1 MRSRGRTHGHQRGI
15 ALVIVLW
22 SLVLLA
28 VIAAG
33 FAADSRTETKL
44 THNLVENAKAEAL
57 AEAGLHRAILE
68 LLKPVAERRLTVQ
81 DAPVRFSFGGGE
93 IFLSVE
99 DEGGKIDLN
108 RAPDKQL
115 QGLFAAVGIE
125 GQDAARLVNAIADFR
140 DGDALRRAD
149 GAEDDD
155 YRAAGLGHGAKD
167 RPFEDIEE
175 LKQVLGMTP
184 ELYDRI
190 APALTVHSRSRRVNR
205 NTASPLVLRAI
216 TGVDP
221 SAAGA
226 PAGTPQESQS
236 EPAIRD
242 LGAGAEPPDPGALAT
257 GPLGL
262 PGRRRARFRAVT
274 IRAEAHTPSGAVF
287 VRRAVVRL
295 QRGRARP
302 YRIEAWK
309 QGRRAPAA
317 PQGLPSRP

>member
-1 MRSRGRTHGHQRGI
+1 MSDGPAQPHSRGI

-28 VIAAG
+28 VIATG
-33 FAADSRTETKL
+33 FAADTRTETKL
-44 THNLVENAKAEAL
+44 AHNLAETAKARAL
-57 AEAGLHRAILE
+57 AEAGVARAILE
-68 LLKPVAERRLTVQ
+68 LLKPAAERRLTVL
-81 DAPVRFSFGGGE
+81 DAPVRFTFGGGE
-93 IFLSVE
+93 ILLSLE

-108 RAPDKQL
+108 RAPDTLL
-115 QGLFAAVGIE
+115 QGLFTAAGIE
-125 GQDAARLVNAIADFR
+125 GQDGVRLVNAIADFR
-140 DGDALRRAD
+140 DSDALRRAD

-155 YRAAGLGHGAKD
+155 YRAAGLGHEAKD

-184 ELYDRI
+184 ELFARI

-205 NTASPLVLRAI
+205 KTASPLVLQAL

-221 SAAGA
+221 TAAGA
-226 PAGTPQESQS
+226 PGGDPAG
-236 EPAIRD
+236 PAIRD
-242 LGAGAEPPDPGALAT
+242 LGAGAAEEPELGGLAGR

-262 PGRRRARFRAVT
+262 PGSRRARFRAVT
-274 IRAEAHTPSGAVF
+274 IRAEARTLAGAVF

-295 QRGRARP
+295 VRGRARP

-309 QGRRAPAA
+309 QGRPAPVA
-317 PQGLPSRP
+317 QN

>member
-1 MRSRGRTHGHQRGI
+1 MMSHSQAHPPSRGI

-28 VIAAG
+28 VIATG
-33 FAADSRTETKL
+33 FAADTRTETKL
-44 THNLVENAKAEAL
+44 AHNFAETAKAEAL

-68 LLKPVAERRLTVQ
+68 LLKPAAERRLTVL
-81 DAPVRFSFGGGE
+81 DPPVRFSFGGGE
-93 IFLSVE
+93 ILLSLE

-108 RAPDKQL
+108 RAPDTL
-115 QGLFAAVGIE
+115 LRGLLTAVGIE
-125 GQDAARLVNAIADFR
+125 DQDGVRLVNAIADFR
-140 DGDALRRAD
+140 DNDEQRRAD

-155 YRAAGLGHGAKD
+155 YRAAGLGHEAKD

-184 ELYDRI
+184 ELFARI

-205 NTASPLVLRAI
+205 KTASPLVLQAL

-221 SAAGA
+221 AAAGA
-226 PAGTPQESQS
+226 PGGD
-236 EPAIRD
+236 PADPEIRD
-242 LGAGAEPPDPGALAT
+242 LGADASPPPELGGLAGR
-257 GPLGL
+257 GPRTL
-262 PGRRRARFRAVT
+262 PGSRSARFRAVT
-274 IRAEAHTPSGAVF
+274 IRAEARTLGGAVF

-295 QRGRARP
+295 ARGRARP

-309 QGRRAPAA
+309 QGRLAPVA
-317 PQGLPSRP
+317 RN